1 MNNILVTGAAGFI
14 GGHLLNTLN
23 KRNDKFFAATRAN
36 GDISSVQTWENFPD
50 CNIVIH
56 LAGKSFV
63 PESWSKVHDFTEANL
78 LSTIS
83 ALEYCKQRNSRLI
96 YISSYMYGNP
106 SHLPISEKMPVV
118 IKNPYALTKRWAE
131 ESCEFY
137 HNNFDIPITILR
149 PFNVYGPGQSSN
161 FLLPHIINQLKY
173 GKEIRVKDLAPKRD
187 YIYIKDLINAIIK
200 AIDTNL
206 GYEIFNI
213 GSGES
218 YSVKEIISIVQE
230 ISGLSLPVFSEES
243 ERKSEIMNT
252 IADIS
257 KANELLKWAPYFDI
271 YKGLQ
276 ETIECVS

>member
-1 MNNILVTGAAGFI
+1 
-14 GGHLLNTLN
+14 
-23 KRNDKFFAATRAN
+23 
-36 GDISSVQTWENFPD
+36 
-50 CNIVIH
+50 
-56 LAGKSFV
+56 
-63 PESWSKVHDFTEANL
+63 
-78 LSTIS
+78 
-83 ALEYCKQRNSRLI
+83 
-96 YISSYMYGNP
+96 MYGNP